1 MIELPIYNKIL
12 VLLIDIIAA
21 WLVFFVYQE
30 GPKKKLNRIFIFMA
44 ASMFIWVNFAYLAR
58 IIGRDQ
64 IYLSLL
70 FLKIA
75 WFVTPLFFTFLYLL
89 VIHTIKKEK
98 KYNLLTNAV
107 LFAGIGLAIIT
118 SFTNLIVDGVNFTNG
133 NLEIIYGGGIG
144 IFLGIGLFLI
154 CATLYPLFKNYFKL
168 SPKTKQKIQFFFIG
182 IFIFYL
188 GNTIFNIILPVFF
201 GIFHFYYIG
210 DYSTIFLLGFTSYAI
225 VKEELFGTKVI
236 LTGLLVALIAI
247 LLLLDTLVFTSQLW
261 LQIIKGGIF
270 LVFLYFGY
278 LLIKSVLLEIKRRE
292 KMEKLTTELQVA
304 HIKLEAAYKQLEK
317 LDKAKS
323 EFISIASHQLR
334 TPLTAINGYVSLVL
348 GGSYGKLPEKS
359 RKPIENIYS
368 SSQRLIRLIN
378 DLLSIS
384 RIEAGKIKVEPEK
397 VSLEDL
403 ISGIIDELKIAADK
417 KNLSLE
423 LKIPEEHLPEILL
436 DKDKIRQ
443 AVLNIIDNAIKYT
456 KKGSVLV
463 RIEKEKSKVIIIVSD
478 TGEGMTEQ
486 ELSSV
491 FASFSRGM
499 AGMQLHTKGTG
510 LGLNIAKRFIEMHKG
525 KIWAKSNGRGEGS
538 TFFIELPIR

>member
-98 KYNLLTNAV
+98 KYNLLTSAV
-107 LFAGIGLAIIT
+107 LFAGISLAIIT

-168 SPKTKQKIQFFFIG
+168 SPKTKRKIQFFLIG
-182 IFIFYL
+182 IFIFYV

-210 DYSTIFLLGFTSYAI
+210 DYSTIFLLVFTSYAI

-247 LLLLDTLVFTSQLW
+247 LLLLDIFIFTTQLW

-292 KMEKLTTELQVA
+292 KMEKLTTELQIA

-359 RKPIENIYS
+359 RKPIENVYS

-423 LKIPEEHLPEILL
+423 LKMPEKHLPKILL

-478 TGEGMTEQ
+478 TE
-486 ELSSV
+486 
-491 FASFSRGM
+491 
-499 AGMQLHTKGTG
+499 
-510 LGLNIAKRFIEMHKG
+510 I
-525 KIWAKSNGRGEGS
+525 GRAHV
-538 TFFIELPIR
+538 